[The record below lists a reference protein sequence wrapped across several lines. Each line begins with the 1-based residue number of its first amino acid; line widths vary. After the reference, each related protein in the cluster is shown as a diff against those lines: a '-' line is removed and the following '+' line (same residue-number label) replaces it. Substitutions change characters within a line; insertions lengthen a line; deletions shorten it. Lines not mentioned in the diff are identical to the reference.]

1 MRIVNNVDNY
11 LQNAVVPQNGKT
23 VLSAKLGRNEG
34 EGMQFLLQFDRAV
47 SGVWFEI
54 STLQDGQGH
63 TLTDVECYRVQY
75 MTHDSSRYAGNWH
88 GTAQTSL
95 GILPK
100 GNYPRGLV
108 PIEYSAT
115 LSFQDNRKSDI
126 EKGMN
131 QAYWITVWSDA
142 AQQAGTYTGTV
153 TVHYDDDA
161 ASFEIPVS
169 VEIWDITI
177 PQEPSYRTAFAQL
190 DTIEWYRE
198 VQGARTINS
207 TNKLQV
213 LTDYY
218 LFAQKY
224 RINVTD
230 PPSTVSVRT
239 ISSVD
244 DAIKWWD
251 EVKDIVSQP
260 ECTVFRVPRN
270 AGQALGTITEV
281 DRKLAELIQQAGL
294 SHKAIYYSIDEQDGY
309 ADFIWN
315 EMVARVNLLP
325 GSVMVNT
332 NINENYEGAVTC
344 WCPKW
349 GANDGTLP
357 QASSVEWIR
366 TKRASMTTALNQQQ
380 AVEVWWYGCLDPQP
394 PAATYMLVDQLISAR
409 IIHWMQQ
416 DFGVQGELYYNMT
429 NWMQDETGAPRNPWA
444 DPYTTSGLYAGDG
457 QLILP
462 GYAKIKSKEVVGDGY
477 VNKPNT
483 PVPTNT
489 LEAIRDGFE
498 DLEYF
503 VLMEQKAETALQALG
518 VSEYTVEDVMQ
529 TYYRQIYT
537 PGVDRNLTAQYDHHN
552 TELLQQMREI
562 LAQDLQRAG
571 NTLVLVEN
579 TAANV
584 RTVRVFTPTEQTV
597 QYNGQSYAA
606 QSVGNGFMYEIP
618 IVRGEQLQQTV
629 QIMVGDTVWQR
640 ILNYDDL
647 TQYAFYPS

>member
-1 MRIVNNVDNY
+1 MQQHVAKDPTCTESGWQAYEDCSRCDYTTYVELGVLGHAYGEWQSYSSTEERRTCTRCDAYESRPVAAPLSPYVRIVNNVDNY
-11 LQNAVVPQNGKT
+11 LQNAVVPQNEKT

-126 EKGMN
+126 EEGMN

-190 DTIEWYRE
+190 DIIEWYRN
-198 VQGARTINS
+198 VQGATTINS

-260 ECTVFRVPRN
+260 ECTVFRVPQN

-409 IIHWMQQ
+409 IIHWIQQ
-416 DFGVQGELYYNMT
+416 DFGVQGDLYYNMT
-429 NWMQDETGAPRNPWA
+429 NWVQDETGAARNPWA

-462 GYAKIKSKEVVGDGY
+462 GYARIKSKDNSLVVGDGY
-477 VNKPNT
+477 VNKPNA
-483 PVPTNT
+483 PFPF
-489 LEAIRDGFE
+489 FE
-498 DLEYF
+498 
-503 VLMEQKAETALQALG
+503 
-518 VSEYTVEDVMQ
+518 
-529 TYYRQIYT
+529 
-537 PGVDRNLTAQYDHHN
+537 
-552 TELLQQMREI
+552 
-562 LAQDLQRAG
+562 
-571 NTLVLVEN
+571 
-579 TAANV
+579 
-584 RTVRVFTPTEQTV
+584 
-597 QYNGQSYAA
+597 
-606 QSVGNGFMYEIP
+606 
-618 IVRGEQLQQTV
+618 
-629 QIMVGDTVWQR
+629 GDFGT
-640 ILNYDDL
+640 ID
-647 TQYAFYPS
+647 